1 MTKNEFKDRLGRSIK
16 SIRKEKGI
24 SLREFEDRS
33 DYKIDRHLLSKI
45 ENGKVSPEL
54 YTIFRIC
61 KILDTDLIHVIQR
74 MDL

>member
-1 MTKNEFKDRLGRSIK
+1 MTKNEFRDGLGRSIK

-33 DYKIDRHLLSKI
+33 DYKIDRHLLSNI
-45 ENGKVSPEL
+45 ENGKISPEL
-54 YTIFRIC
+54 YTIVRIC
-61 KILDTDLIHVIQR
+61 KILDADLIQVIKR

>member
-1 MTKNEFKDRLGRSIK
+1 MTKNEFRDRLGRSIK

-33 DYKIDRHLLSKI
+33 DYKIDRHLLSNI
-45 ENGKVSPEL
+45 ENGKISPEL

-61 KILDTDLIHVIQR
+61 KILDADLIQVIKR